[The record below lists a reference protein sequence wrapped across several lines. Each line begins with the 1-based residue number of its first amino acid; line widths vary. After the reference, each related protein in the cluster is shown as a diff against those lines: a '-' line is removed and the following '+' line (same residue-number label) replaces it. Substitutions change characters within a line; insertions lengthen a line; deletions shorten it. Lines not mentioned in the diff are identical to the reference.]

1 MLHKNP
7 WSNDGFQ
14 IQICCLILAPAFFS
28 AAIYVQLK
36 YLVIVIG
43 REFSR
48 VRPKQY
54 TWFFITCDI
63 FALILQGAGG
73 GIAATAANKRMLDV
87 GSNIMLTG
95 ICWQVVTLV
104 LFACLVG
111 DYVWRV
117 YRRRTAIEAAS
128 HDLLAQRSFR
138 IFLGAITLA
147 FTATL
152 IRCAYRV
159 PELSGGWQSE
169 IMQNEVDFIVLDG
182 VYVKI
187 PVLQDRLLMTHI
199 ACVLSLLHV

>member
-7 WSNDGFQ
+7 WSNDGFEM
-14 IQICCLILAPAFFS
+14 QICCLIIAPAFFS
-28 AAIYVQLK
+28 AAIYLQLK

-63 FALILQGAGG
+63 LALILQGTGG
-73 GIAATAANKRMLDV
+73 GIAATANDNHMLDI

-95 ICWQVVTLV
+95 ICWQVLTLV
-104 LFACLVG
+104 LFALLFG
-111 DYVWRV
+111 DYVVRA
-117 YRRRTAIEAAS
+117 YRQRTEIEPAS
-128 HDLLAQRSFR
+128 RDLLAQRSFQV
-138 IFLGAITLA
+138 FLVGITLA
-147 FTATL
+147 FTTIL

-159 PELSGGWQSE
+159 PELSGGWKSK

-182 VYVKI
+182 V
-187 PVLQDRLLMTHI
+187 
-199 ACVLSLLHV
+199 